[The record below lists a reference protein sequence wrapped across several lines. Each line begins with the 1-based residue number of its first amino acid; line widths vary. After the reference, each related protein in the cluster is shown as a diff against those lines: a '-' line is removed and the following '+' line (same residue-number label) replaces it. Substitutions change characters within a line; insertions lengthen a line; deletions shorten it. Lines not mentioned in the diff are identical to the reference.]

1 VATEVSPVPRVDVR
15 FPSGEL
21 TCAAWLYRVPEP
33 APCVVMAHGF
43 AAIKEGGLAAFAE
56 RFQTAGYNALVFDYR
71 HFGASDGEPR
81 QLVHVR
87 RQLADWTAAVDYA
100 SALDGATKIAVWGS
114 SFAGGHVLEI
124 AARDTRVAAAI
135 AQVPHTSG
143 IASCWAEGVGAI
155 MRLGVA
161 ATRDLAAAVRRADPY
176 TVKTVGP
183 PGALAAMTTPD
194 AEPGYRAMFPPE
206 LSYRDDVAARIFL
219 TLPLYS
225 PGRRASRIRCPLLV
239 QVAERD
245 AVTPP
250 APAIRAARRA
260 PQGELIVYPGAGHFD
275 VYGGETLERV
285 VADQITFLER
295 SL

>member
-1 VATEVSPVPRVDVR
+1 VATEVSPAPRVDVR
-15 FPSGEL
+15 FPSGGL

-43 AAIKEGGLAAFAE
+43 AAIKEGGLAAYAE
-56 RFQTAGYNALVFDYR
+56 RFQAAGFNALVFDYR
-71 HFGASDGEPR
+71 HFGDSDGEPR
-81 QLVHVR
+81 QLVNVK

-100 SALDGATKIAVWGS
+100 SALDGTTDIAIWGS

-124 AARDTRVAAAI
+124 GARDPRVAAAI

-143 IASCWAEGVGAI
+143 IASCLAEGLPAI
-155 MRLGVA
+155 MRLGIA
-161 ATRDLAAAVRRADPY
+161 ATRDLIAAARCADPY

-194 AEPGYRAMFPPE
+194 AEPGYRAMFPPG
-206 LSYRDDVAARIFL
+206 LDYRDDVAARIFL

-225 PGRRASRIRCPLLV
+225 PGRRANRVRCPLLV

-245 AVTPP
+245 AVTLPR
-250 APAIRAARRA
+250 PAIRAARRA

-275 VYGGETLERV
+275 VYTGETFERV
-285 VADQITFLER
+285 VADQIAFLER
-295 SL
+295 VL